1 MAHDRTY
8 TAFDN
13 DQLIASGDLA
23 SMLTAT
29 HAHLALAPD
38 ASLLI
43 FDDSTGR
50 QVDYDFRGSP
60 DDVLARYAPAEPAR
74 GPGRP
79 KLGVVARE
87 VTLLP
92 RHWEWLAEQ
101 PSGASAALRRL
112 VDQARNAE
120 DAGVR
125 AAAVTGRVMTSL
137 AGNLPGFEEAY
148 RALDAGNRAR
158 FEEHTASW
166 PTDVRAHLMR
176 LAAPAF
182 AP

>member
-23 SMLTAT
+23 SMLAAT

-125 AAAVTGRVMTSL
+125 AAVTGRVMTSL

-182 AP
+182 AA